1 MATQNLIEIQ
11 SNLQDPAA
19 VKMQDLINYA
29 NGSNPEVPSF
39 LALIE
44 LNRRKQI
51 EQTAQAFSGQGE
63 QGTIKDQTVNAL
75 MGRQQVNPAAPPP
88 GINPLASPQI
98 VNPAAA
104 PRQAMPGQAP
114 QQVDPTAAPP
124 MQAAEGGL
132 MSIPVKHF
140 KQQNFAGG
148 GIVALAGGGNAEDEE
163 QEKPERR
170 QTYKLGGQEL
180 MAPRSVEE
188 IQRGLPSIAP
198 MQGARPGDQTPEQAY
213 QRQQE
218 IKKLAGVSEDPY
230 ADVKKRQAD
239 MESRQAEQRKGDAVD
254 RLLAMGEAFATAD
267 PSRGFGFAAA
277 SASKASRALES
288 EQRAIRDKQEAL
300 NMDIAKNM
308 AKEEDA
314 RRRGDATGVESALDK
329 IKKDQAAYDQLQM
342 KRDELTNSQFKTASD
357 IRTGDIAANKL
368 PLDIYAA
375 QTQRGQAD
383 ALAQHYRNADELANL
398 ARPTASQKEY
408 DKLNAEFENSQ
419 YVKQLMRKIEGVE
432 PGTPEYDTALREYNK
447 AKRSY
452 FQAYLAKNPDS
463 GLPLLPEFSENSEPA
478 KKKKS
483 FEESFR
489 EMAGENW
496 YPGKNK
502 GSPAQPAATTIPKGW
517 SVQQNP

>member
-11 SNLQDPAA
+11 SNLQDPAT

-51 EQTAQAFSGQGE
+51 EQTAKAFNGQGE

-88 GINPLASPQI
+88 GINPVASPQI

-148 GIVALAGGGNAEDEE
+148 GIVALAGGGDAEDEG
-163 QEKPERR
+163 QEMPERR
-170 QTYKLGGQEL
+170 KTYKLGDQEL
-180 MAPRSVEE
+180 TAPRSVEE

-230 ADVKKRQAD
+230 ADVKKRQSD

-267 PSRGFGFAAA
+267 PSKGFGFAAA
-277 SASKASRALES
+277 SGSKASRALES
-288 EQRAIRDKQEAL
+288 EQRAIRDKQDAL

-314 RRRGDATGVESALDK
+314 RRRGDAAGVESALDK

-383 ALAQHYRNADELANL
+383 ALAQHYKNADELAALTKPSADDITYSRIMGKVNQDPEIKML
-398 ARPTASQKEY
+398 AKKLENYEPTDVEYAQIQK
-408 DKLNAEFENSQ
+408 
-419 YVKQLMRKIEGVE
+419 MM
-432 PGTPEYDTALREYNK
+432 YNK
-447 AKRSY
+447 MKSY
-452 FQAYLAKNPDS
+452 FARHP
-463 GLPLLPEFSENSEPA
+463 GLLPPEAEQDMSLEPT

-483 FEESFR
+483 FEESFK
-489 EMAGENW
+489 EMAGQGW